1 MRQRQPGNRCEIMTT
16 SSTELTLPALQGSS
30 LLGFLA
36 ALGAFRILAKL
47 PETGDIRMHWVPGGG
62 SYCPVLRFQSPADP
76 NVIVEK
82 LHGALRSLAGHYVI
96 TVDKDLK
103 IPLPVFRN
111 LASKA
116 AEDFLA
122 QTDPSA
128 ASMVAAFGCDA
139 VGNDYGTIEDTAF
152 RTMSG
157 AGHQHFLEF
166 MNLLAKE
173 TTLEQLHEA
182 IFGPWHYRDSSPT
195 MRWDAEDDR
204 RYALRW
210 DEPSKDPVRTVR
222 GANLLAIAA
231 LPLFPVVPT
240 SSNTV
245 ATTGFSGRGSRDTF
259 ITWPIWTGWLGLD
272 TVCSLLGLKE
282 LQRRSDT
289 SAEFLKLNGIAAIYR
304 SQRITLGKYRN
315 FTPAAPL

>member
-1 MRQRQPGNRCEIMTT
+1 M
-16 SSTELTLPALQGSS
+16 STAELTLPALQGST

-36 ALGAFRILAKL
+36 TLGAFRTLATL
-47 PETGDIRMHWVPGGG
+47 PESREVRMRWVPSGG
-62 SYCPVLRFQSPADP
+62 SYCPVLRFPTP
-76 NVIVEK
+76 VEPDSVVAK
-82 LHGALRSLAGHYVI
+82 LQTALRRLAGHYVI

-103 IPLPVFRN
+103 IPRANFRQ
-111 LASKA
+111 LATKA
-116 AEDFLA
+116 AEDFLSHS
-122 QTDPSA
+122 DPTA
-128 ASMVAAFGCDA
+128 ADMVAAFGCDA
-139 VGNDYGTIEDTAF
+139 VCNDEGTIEDTGF

-166 MNLLAKE
+166 MNVLAKD
-173 TTLEQLHEA
+173 TTADQLREA
-182 IFGPWHYRDSSPT
+182 LFGPWRYRDSSPT

-240 SSNTV
+240 SGTTV

-259 ITWPIWTGWLGLD
+259 VAWPIWTGWLSLD
-272 TVCSLLGLKE
+272 AVRSLLALKE
-282 LQRRSDT
+282 VQDRSST
-289 SAEFLKLNGIAAIYR
+289 SKIAFDSLGVAVVYR
-304 SQRITLGKYRN
+304 SQRINPTSKYRN
-315 FTPAAPL
+315 FTPAAPV

>member
-1 MRQRQPGNRCEIMTT
+1 MSNFF
-16 SSTELTLPALQGSS
+16 TELPVPALQGSN

-36 ALGAFRILAKL
+36 ALGTFRTLSTL
-47 PETGDIRMHWVPGGG
+47 PEASDVRMRWIPEGG
-62 SYCPVLRFQSPADP
+62 SYCPVLRLPSTADEG
-76 NVIVEK
+76 IVEK
-82 LHGALRSLAGHYVI
+82 LHAALSSLAGHYVL

-103 IPLPVFRN
+103 IPRGAFRK
-111 LASKA
+111 LAAKA
-116 AEDFLA
+116 TEDFITH
-122 QTDPSA
+122 TDPVA

-139 VGNDYGTIEDTAF
+139 VGNEDGTIEDTAF

-166 MNLLAKE
+166 MNVLAKE
-173 TTLEQLHEA
+173 TTMEQLREA
-182 IFGPWHYRDSSPT
+182 LFGPWRYRDSSPT

-231 LPLFPVVPT
+231 LPFFPVVPT
-240 SSNTV
+240 SSSTV

-259 ITWPIWTGWLGLD
+259 VTWPIWTGWLSLD
-272 TVCSLLGLKE
+272 AVRSLLGLKE
-282 LQRRSDT
+282 LQEQSET
-289 SAEFLKLNGIAAIYR
+289 SIKTFEMYGVAATYR

-315 FTPAAPL
+315 FTPAASM

>member
-1 MRQRQPGNRCEIMTT
+1 MRT
-16 SSTELTLPALQGSS
+16 SSTELTLQALQGSS

-36 ALGAFRILAKL
+36 SLGAFRTLAML
-47 PETGDIRMHWVPGGG
+47 PDAGDVRMRWVLGGG
-62 SYCPVLRFQSPADP
+62 SYRPVLRLSVPADAE
-76 NVIVEK
+76 VIVEK
-82 LHGALRSLAGHYVI
+82 LHTALHSLAGHYVI

-103 IPLPVFRN
+103 IPRRIFHT
-111 LASKA
+111 LAAKA
-116 AEDFLA
+116 VEDYWTHA
-122 QTDPSA
+122 DPTA
-128 ASMVAAFGCDA
+128 ASIVAAFGCEVVVNED
-139 VGNDYGTIEDTAF
+139 DTIEDTAF

-166 MNLLAKE
+166 MNVLAKE
-173 TTLEQLHEA
+173 TTTAQLREA
-182 IFGPWHYRDSSPT
+182 LFGPWRYRDSSPT

-240 SSNTV
+240 SSSRV

-259 ITWPIWTGWLGLD
+259 ITCPIWTGWLTLD
-272 TVCSLLGLKE
+272 VVRSLLGLKE
-282 LQRRSDT
+282 LQGQGETYTKSF
-289 SAEFLKLNGIAAIYR
+289 EMYGIVATYR

-315 FTPAAPL
+315 FTPATHM

>member
-1 MRQRQPGNRCEIMTT
+1 MST
-16 SSTELTLPALQGSS
+16 SSPELTLSALQGSS

-36 ALGAFRILAKL
+36 ALGAFRTLATL
-47 PETGDIRMHWVPGGG
+47 PETSAVRIRWIPSGG
-62 SYCPVLRFQSPADP
+62 SYCPVLRLASPTDP
-76 NVIVEK
+76 EVIVEK
-82 LHGALRSLAGHYVI
+82 LQSALRGLADHYVI

-103 IPLPVFRN
+103 IPCGVFRK
-111 LASKA
+111 LATRA
-116 AEDFLA
+116 TEDFLTHA
-122 QTDPSA
+122 DTTA

-139 VGNDYGTIEDTAF
+139 VGNEDGMIEDTAF

-166 MNLLAKE
+166 MTVLAKE
-173 TTLEQLHEA
+173 TTAEQLREA
-182 IFGPWHYRDSSPT
+182 LFGPWRYRDSSPT

-240 SSNTV
+240 SSDTV

-259 ITWPIWTGWLGLD
+259 VTWPIWTGWLGLD
-272 TVCSLLGLKE
+272 TICSLLGFKE
-282 LQRRSDT
+282 LQERSE
-289 SAEFLKLNGIAAIYR
+289 ACARFLKPYGIAATYR

-315 FTPAAPL
+315 FTPAAPM

>member
-1 MRQRQPGNRCEIMTT
+1 MRT

-36 ALGAFRILAKL
+36 ALGAFRTLAVS
-47 PETGDIRMHWVPGGG
+47 PEESDVRMCWVSRGG
-62 SYCPVLRFQSPADP
+62 SYCPVLRLSSPAAP
-76 NVIVEK
+76 EVIVEK
-82 LHGALRSLAGHYVI
+82 LYAALRVLAGHYVI

-103 IPLPVFRN
+103 IPRGVFRR
-111 LASKA
+111 LAAKA
-116 AEDFLA
+116 VEDFLTH
-122 QTDPSA
+122 TDPTA

-139 VGNDYGTIEDTAF
+139 VGNEDGTIEDTAF

-166 MNLLAKE
+166 MNVLAKE
-173 TTLEQLHEA
+173 TTAEQLREA
-182 IFGPWHYRDSSPT
+182 LFGPWRYLDSSPT

-231 LPLFPVVPT
+231 LPFFPVVPT
-240 SSNTV
+240 SSSTV

-259 ITWPIWTGWLGLD
+259 ITWPIWTGWLALGA
-272 TVCSLLGLKE
+272 VRSLLGFKE
-282 LQRRSDT
+282 LQGRSET
-289 SAEFLKLNGIAAIYR
+289 SIKFLEMYGVAATYR
-304 SQRITLGKYRN
+304 SQRITMGKYRN
-315 FTPAAPL
+315 FTPAAPM

>member
-1 MRQRQPGNRCEIMTT
+1 M
-16 SSTELTLPALQGSS
+16 STAELPLPALQGSS

-36 ALGAFRILAKL
+36 AIGAFRTLATL
-47 PETGDIRMHWVPGGG
+47 PETSDVRMRWVPRGG
-62 SYCPVLRFQSPADP
+62 SYCPVLRLPTPTEPDS
-76 NVIVEK
+76 VIEQ
-82 LHGALRSLAGHYVI
+82 LHTSLRGLAGHYVL

-103 IPLPVFRN
+103 IPRANFRK
-111 LASKA
+111 LSTKA
-116 AEDFLA
+116 AEDFLSHS
-122 QTDPSA
+122 DPTA
-128 ASMVAAFGCDA
+128 AGMVAAFGCDA
-139 VGNDYGTIEDTAF
+139 VCNDEGTIEDTGF

-166 MNLLAKE
+166 MNVLAKE
-173 TTLEQLHEA
+173 TTAEQLHEA
-182 IFGPWHYRDSSPT
+182 LFGPWRYRDSSPT

-240 SSNTV
+240 FGTTV

-259 ITWPIWTGWLGLD
+259 VAWPIWTGWLSLD
-272 TVCSLLGLKE
+272 AVRSLLALKE
-282 LQRRSDT
+282 LQDRSGT
-289 SAEFLKLNGIAAIYR
+289 SESAFGSLGVAAIYR

-315 FTPAAPL
+315 FTPASPL

>member
-1 MRQRQPGNRCEIMTT
+1 MRI
-16 SSTELTLPALQGSS
+16 SSTELTLPALLGSS

-36 ALGAFRILAKL
+36 SLGAFRMLAML
-47 PETGDIRMHWVPGGG
+47 PEASDVRMRWVAGGG
-62 SYCPVLRFQSPADP
+62 SYCPVLRLPSPATP
-76 NVIVEK
+76 EVIVEK
-82 LHGALRSLAGHYVI
+82 LHAALRGLAGHYVI

-103 IPLPVFRN
+103 IPRGVFRK
-111 LASKA
+111 LAAKA
-116 AEDFLA
+116 VEDFLTH
-122 QTDPSA
+122 TDPMA

-139 VGNDYGTIEDTAF
+139 VGNEDGTIEDTAF

-166 MNLLAKE
+166 MNVLAKE
-173 TTLEQLHEA
+173 TTAEQLREA
-182 IFGPWHYRDSSPT
+182 LFGPWRYRDSSPS

-231 LPLFPVVPT
+231 LPFLPVVPT
-240 SSNTV
+240 SSSTV
-245 ATTGFSGRGSRDTF
+245 ATTGFSGRSSRDTF
-259 ITWPIWTGWLGLD
+259 VTWPIWKGWLALD
-272 TVCSLLGLKE
+272 AVRSLLGFKE
-282 LQRRSDT
+282 LQERSET
-289 SAEFLKLNGIAAIYR
+289 SIKCLEMYGVTATYR

-315 FTPAAPL
+315 FTPGASM

>member
-1 MRQRQPGNRCEIMTT
+1 MRT
-16 SSTELTLPALQGSS
+16 SSTELTFPPLQGSS
-30 LLGFLA
+30 LIGFLA
-36 ALGAFRILAKL
+36 ALGAFRTLATL
-47 PETGDIRMHWVPGGG
+47 PETSDVRMRWVPGGG
-62 SYCPVLRFQSPADP
+62 SYCPVLRLPSPADP
-76 NVIVEK
+76 EVVVEK
-82 LHGALRSLAGHYVI
+82 LHTALHGLAGHYVI
-96 TVDKDLK
+96 TADKDLK
-103 IPLPVFRN
+103 IPRGVFRN
-111 LASKA
+111 LATKA
-116 AEDFLA
+116 AEDFLTH
-122 QTDPSA
+122 TDPNA

-139 VGNDYGTIEDTAF
+139 VGNEDGTIEDTAF

-166 MNLLAKE
+166 MNVLAKE
-173 TTLEQLHEA
+173 TTAEQLREA
-182 IFGPWHYRDSSPT
+182 LFGPWRYRDSSPT

-240 SSNTV
+240 SGDTV
-245 ATTGFSGRGSRDTF
+245 GTTGFSGRGSRDTF

-272 TVCSLLGLKE
+272 AICSLLGFKE
-282 LQRRSDT
+282 LQERSET
-289 SAEFLKLNGIAAIYR
+289 SVRSLKPYGVAATYR

-315 FTPAAPL
+315 FTPAAPM

>member
-1 MRQRQPGNRCEIMTT
+1 M
-16 SSTELTLPALQGSS
+16 STAELTLPALQGSS

-36 ALGAFRILAKL
+36 ALGAFRTLATL
-47 PETGDIRMHWVPGGG
+47 PETSDVRMRWVPGGG
-62 SYCPVLRFQSPADP
+62 SYCPVLRLPTSADP
-76 NVIVEK
+76 DSVVEK
-82 LHGALRSLAGHYVI
+82 LHTALRGLAGHYVI

-103 IPLPVFRN
+103 IPRANFRK
-111 LASKA
+111 LANKA
-116 AEDFLA
+116 AADFLSH
-122 QTDPSA
+122 TDPTA
-128 ASMVAAFGCDA
+128 ASLVAAFGCDA
-139 VGNDYGTIEDTAF
+139 VCNDEGMIEDTGF

-166 MNLLAKE
+166 MNVLAKE
-173 TTLEQLHEA
+173 TTAEQLNEA
-182 IFGPWHYRDSSPT
+182 LFGPWRYRDFSPT

-231 LPLFPVVPT
+231 LPLFSVVPT
-240 SSNTV
+240 SGTAV

-259 ITWPIWTGWLGLD
+259 VTWPIWTGWLTLD
-272 TVCSLLGLKE
+272 AVRSLLALKE
-282 LQRRSDT
+282 LQDRNGT
-289 SAEFLKLNGIAAIYR
+289 SASAFESLGVAAIYR

-315 FTPAAPL
+315 FTPASPL

>member
-1 MRQRQPGNRCEIMTT
+1 MRT

-30 LLGFLA
+30 FLGFLA
-36 ALGAFRILAKL
+36 SLGAFRTLAML
-47 PETGDIRMHWVPGGG
+47 PEASDVRMRWVPGGG
-62 SYCPVLRFQSPADP
+62 SYCPVLRLPSPAAP
-76 NVIVEK
+76 EVIVEK
-82 LHGALRSLAGHYVI
+82 LHAALRGFAGHYVI

-103 IPLPVFRN
+103 IPRCVFRK
-111 LASKA
+111 LATKA
-116 AEDFLA
+116 AEDFLTH
-122 QTDPSA
+122 TDPAA

-139 VGNDYGTIEDTAF
+139 VGNEDGTIEDTAF

-166 MNLLAKE
+166 MNVLAKE
-173 TTLEQLHEA
+173 TTAEQLREA
-182 IFGPWHYRDSSPT
+182 LFGPWRYRDSSPT

-240 SSNTV
+240 SSSTV

-259 ITWPIWTGWLGLD
+259 VTWPIWKGWLGLD
-272 TVCSLLGLKE
+272 AVRSLLGLKA
-282 LQRRSDT
+282 LQDQSVN
-289 SAEFLKLNGIAAIYR
+289 SARVFDAPGMAAVYR
-304 SQRITLGKYRN
+304 SQRINPTSKYRN
-315 FTPAAPL
+315 FTTAAPL

>member
-1 MRQRQPGNRCEIMTT
+1 M
-16 SSTELTLPALQGSS
+16 STAELPLTALQGSN

-36 ALGAFRILAKL
+36 ALGAFRTLATL
-47 PETGDIRMHWVPGGG
+47 PEMSDVRMRWVPAGG
-62 SYCPVLRFQSPADP
+62 SYCPVLRLPKPADQDSVV
-76 NVIVEK
+76 NILHAR
-82 LHGALRSLAGHYVI
+82 LHGFAGHYVI

-103 IPLPVFRN
+103 IPRANFRQ
-111 LASKA
+111 LATKA
-116 AEDFLA
+116 AEDFLSHN
-122 QTDPSA
+122 DPAA

-139 VGNDYGTIEDTAF
+139 VCNDEGMIEDTGF

-166 MNLLAKE
+166 MNVLAKE
-173 TTLEQLHEA
+173 TTAKQLHEA
-182 IFGPWHYRDSSPT
+182 LFGPWRYRDPSPT

-240 SSNTV
+240 SGAAV
-245 ATTGFSGRGSRDTF
+245 ATTGFTGRGSRDTF
-259 ITWPIWTGWLGLD
+259 VTWPIWTGWLSLD
-272 TVCSLLGLKE
+272 TVVSLLALKE
-282 LQRRSDT
+282 LQDRSGT
-289 SAEFLKLNGIAAIYR
+289 FASAFGSLGVTAVYR
-304 SQRITLGKYRN
+304 SQRINPTSKYRN
-315 FTPAAPL
+315 FTPGSPV

>member
-1 MRQRQPGNRCEIMTT
+1 MRT
-16 SSTELTLPALQGSS
+16 SSRELTLPALQGSS

-36 ALGAFRILAKL
+36 SLGAFRTLAIL
-47 PETGDIRMHWVPGGG
+47 PEAGDVRMRWIPAGG
-62 SYCPVLRFQSPADP
+62 SYCPVLQLPSPATPD
-76 NVIVEK
+76 VIVEK
-82 LHGALRSLAGHYVI
+82 LHASLRGLAGHYVI

-103 IPLPVFRN
+103 IPRGIFRK
-111 LASKA
+111 LAAKA
-116 AEDFLA
+116 VDDFLT

-139 VGNDYGTIEDTAF
+139 VGNEDGTIEDTAF

-166 MNLLAKE
+166 MNVLAKE
-173 TTLEQLHEA
+173 TTAEQLHEA
-182 IFGPWHYRDSSPT
+182 LFGPWRYRDSSPT
-195 MRWDAEDDR
+195 MRWAAEDDR

-231 LPLFPVVPT
+231 LPFFPVVPT
-240 SSNTV
+240 SSTTV

-259 ITWPIWTGWLGLD
+259 VTWPVWTGGLALD
-272 TVCSLLGLKE
+272 TVRSLFSFRE
-282 LQRRSDT
+282 LHVGSGT
-289 SAEFLKLNGIAAIYR
+289 SAKFLEMYGIVTIYR

-315 FTPAAPL
+315 FTPVASL